1 MRWRWILG
9 FDQETSPSSALDCI
23 YSNVEMTPASKPL
36 LVVVLVALIS
46 AWSGVQAQAQNAHLE
61 LNARRTSVE
70 LEIMA
75 PESAISCKAPMRPA
89 KIDIVHALNP
99 QTHDLSSFV
108 EPARRKKPVV
118 VRRGGRTDTEGPES
132 QARFA
137 SKSFSKVQA
146 ADAADVELRTVLYFC
161 EYLGFPEFVGLVYT
175 ASGEVGNFT
184 VHKRDAV
191 TSDQGESFS
200 LTFERG
206 FKWYRDSNFGKSNTP
221 DTTGRLH
228 LSLELKDIPFQ
239 TQEGDGEMLVDLT
252 LSSFVEFPM
261 PESS

>member
-1 MRWRWILG
+1 MIL
-9 FDQETSPSSALDCI
+9 
-23 YSNVEMTPASKPL
+23 ASKAL

-70 LEIMA
+70 LEIVA
-75 PESAISCKAPMRPA
+75 PESAISCKVPMRPA
-89 KIDIVHALNP
+89 KIDIVNALNP

-108 EPARRKKPVV
+108 ETALRKKPVV
-118 VRRGGRTDTEGPES
+118 VRRGGQTDTEGPES

-137 SKSFSKVQA
+137 SKSFSKVQ
-146 ADAADVELRTVLYFC
+146 AADVELRTVLYFC

-191 TSDQGESFS
+191 TSDQGETFS

-206 FKWYRDSNFGKSNTP
+206 FKWYRDSNFGKSDTP

-261 PESS
+261 PESSQ